1 MWEVSWE
8 SPRGAQTFVIT
19 FEQDGMELTGT
30 AQMRRG
36 EGTVSDGMIHGNE
49 VSFTLSMGGG
59 RFTLTFKGEVDGDTM
74 AGTLTTPRGASPSA
88 SVSGRRIRT
97 RSHRVHR
104 GTRPPIGA
112 RSRRRGPRAQ
122 NAVLAREAGRI
133 TGNTWDEPA
142 ALQPCPIAFCVPPV
156 SCNTPGRRRP

>member
-1 MWEVSWE
+1 MKQGTAIKQDTLIKHGTVIKQGTVFAAVAAVTFLAVAAPVAAQDVSGMWEVSWE

-49 VSFTLSMGGG
+49 VSFTLSVGGG

-74 AGTLTTPRGASPSA
+74 AGTLTTPRGESPW
-88 SVSGRRIRT
+88 
-97 RSHRVHR
+97 
-104 GTRPPIGA
+104 
-112 RSRRRGPRAQ
+112 
-122 NAVLAREAGRI
+122 
-133 TGNTWDEPA
+133 TGKKKE
-142 ALQPCPIAFCVPPV
+142 
-156 SCNTPGRRRP
+156 G

>member
-1 MWEVSWE
+1 MKQVTVIKQDTVIQHGAVMKPGTVFAAVAAVTFLAVAAPVAAQDVSGMWEVSWE

-74 AGTLTTPRGASPSA
+74 AGTLTTPRGASPW
-88 SVSGRRIRT
+88 
-97 RSHRVHR
+97 
-104 GTRPPIGA
+104 
-112 RSRRRGPRAQ
+112 
-122 NAVLAREAGRI
+122 
-133 TGNTWDEPA
+133 TGKKKEE
-142 ALQPCPIAFCVPPV
+142 
-156 SCNTPGRRRP
+156 G